1 VRLATNPRG
10 SLLVALAH
18 DVFLA
23 TKRDYWPD
31 LPALRRTVSPT

>member
-1 VRLATNPRG
+1 VRFAPNPRG

-18 DVFLA
+18 DVFLG